1 MSQSSP
7 FSETALTVEPCFG
20 KAETGGGAALSC
32 PAYLSLRGWRA
43 SVGWYGIDSYGAS
56 PG

>member
-7 FSETALTVEPCFG
+7 FSETALTVESCFG

-32 PAYLSLRGWRA
+32 PAYLSPGVAFLG
-43 SVGWYGIDSYGAS
+43 GWYGIDSYGAS